1 MKAYKLKNEAGQEK
15 VKTFL
20 NLSCQYKI
28 TNKLIDEVI

>member
-1 MKAYKLKNEAGQEK
+1 MKAYKLKKEEGQEK

-28 TNKLIDEVI
+28 TNKLIDQVI

>member
-1 MKAYKLKNEAGQEK
+1 MTAYQLNNEKAQEK
-15 VKTFL
+15 VMTLL